1 MSTSSRSTSGRR
13 STRSQPGR
21 PKAQRRRREGAAYV
35 EAVLVIPSLILCF
48 ALVMFVREGYTK
60 AAHSSAETR
69 QHGWA
74 HVMGAC
80 NTDVPSETEMAEQV
94 PFDLAGL
101 ATLALISTR
110 LLGVA
115 DNQPMLIPNPNTWI
129 IGGYVIEKNRY
140 SQSHTFRRPDSIG
153 GDARYG
159 HQIVLT
165 CDEDIAKFEMPGLP
179 NSLGTTLWNF
189 TAWVEAAA
197 LANPLE
203 DD

>member
-1 MSTSSRSTSGRR
+1 MSTNSPRRRMLARRARR
-13 STRSQPGR
+13 SRQ
-21 PKAQRRRREGAAYV
+21 GAAYV
-35 EAVLVIPSLILCF
+35 EAVLVLPTLILCF
-48 ALVMFVREGYTK
+48 ALVIFVRDGYSK
-60 AAHSSAETR
+60 AAVSGAETR

-80 NTDVPSETEMAEQV
+80 KTDVPSATDQNELL

-115 DNQPMLIPNPNTWI
+115 DNQPMLVPTPNTWI

-140 SQSHTFRRPDSIG
+140 SQSHTLRRPDAIG
-153 GDARYG
+153 GTARYG

-165 CDEDIAKFEMPGLP
+165 CDEDIAKFEMPGFP

-189 TAWVEAAA
+189 TAWVEAAWV
-197 LANPLE
+197 ANPL
-203 DD
+203 DDG